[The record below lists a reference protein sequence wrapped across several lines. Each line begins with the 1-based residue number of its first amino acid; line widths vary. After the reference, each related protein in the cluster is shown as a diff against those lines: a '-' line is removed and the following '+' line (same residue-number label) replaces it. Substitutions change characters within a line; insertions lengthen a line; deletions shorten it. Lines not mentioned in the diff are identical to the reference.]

1 KHDNSSKR
9 DRGFVRLADYF
20 VAEAKSGTDT
30 SGNLFSRG
38 CMLDVGRR
46 RLIDSPGVP
55 SLYAAIDGVSAIFD
69 NVDAIDRGRLGA
81 HGSVSQQRQRGN
93 QYGDFY
99 ERSYHSHKR
108 FCSQVDL
115 NTATAVQ
122 SQARQPLYP
131 ADDDPAFLAAAV
143 QKYGWGYLSRY
154 TKQGTEWRIASARG
168 KPGHHRERVSGE
180 TARGR
185 HYRIDA
191 RGTRSPA
198 RCVRC
203 GGDPQGGTAR
213 DFAWEPA
220 FNAGH
225 TMLAAPLNL
234 HPLFAIGASAGMRRG
249 DPRRRARQARAHECM
264 TDLGTT
270 MSSTF

>member
-1 KHDNSSKR
+1 MSMRST
-9 DRGFVRLADYF
+9 
-20 VAEAKSGTDT
+20 E
-30 SGNLFSRG
+30 
-38 CMLDVGRR
+38 
-46 RLIDSPGVP
+46 
-55 SLYAAIDGVSAIFD
+55 
-69 NVDAIDRGRLGA
+69 GA
-81 HGSVSQQRQRGN
+81 WARMGASVSNASEETSTVIFTNVLIILIQ
-93 QYGDFY
+93 
-99 ERSYHSHKR
+99 R

-143 QKYGWGYLSRY
+143 QKYGWGYLSRS

-180 TARGR
+180 TARVR

-220 FNAGH
+220 FHAGH

-234 HPLFAIGASAGMRRG
+234 P
-249 DPRRRARQARAHECM
+249 P
-264 TDLGTT
+264 
-270 MSSTF
+270 